1 MVLGWIEEDGNWT
14 EITGQIPFST
24 ASADS
29 LTQSIVETGSLYKP
43 HLGGYC
49 LKPPLWSGV
58 IDFD

>member
-29 LTQSIVETGSLYKP
+29 DYPKSKTSRFLIY
-43 HLGGYC
+43 
-49 LKPPLWSGV
+49 
-58 IDFD
+58 F